1 MSLEIPG
8 IGQKNPI
15 PDYPRMETQKQ
26 SAPAPRQAIDGGK
39 QPDSADSRK
48 RQAQYEK
55 LLEQLF
61 NTVAPY
67 DTQLKYTINRELGE
81 VVVKVIDTKTDK
93 VIKEI
98 PSADIQRLQEKIR
111 EAVGLLIDQKI

>member
-8 IGQKNPI
+8 IGKKNPI
-15 PDYPRMETQKQ
+15 PDYPRSETQR
-26 SAPAPRQAIDGGK
+26 PAEPQRRLPGQASPADAKRRQVE
-39 QPDSADSRK
+39 
-48 RQAQYEK
+48 YEK

-67 DTQLKYTINRELGE
+67 DRQLKYSINHKLGE

-98 PSADIQRLQEKIR
+98 PPADIQRLQEKIR

>member
-8 IGQKNPI
+8 IGKKNPI
-15 PDYPRMETQKQ
+15 PDYPRTEAQKLPPQMQRQTTQASAGSQIDAKRKQ
-26 SAPAPRQAIDGGK
+26 AE
-39 QPDSADSRK
+39 
-48 RQAQYEK
+48 YEK

-67 DTQLKYTINRELGE
+67 DTQIKYTINHKLGE
-81 VVVKVIDTKTDK
+81 VVVKVIDTRTDK

-98 PSADIQRLQEKIR
+98 PPADIQRLQAKIR
-111 EAVGLLIDQKI
+111 EAVGLLIDKKI

>member
-8 IGQKNPI
+8 IGNQGPL
-15 PDYPRMETQKQ
+15 PDYSRTEQQ
-26 SAPAPRQAIDGGK
+26 RQAV
-39 QPDSADSRK
+39 QSQHPSLDSAAKSQLDTKRK
-48 RQAQYEK
+48 QAQYEK

-67 DTQLKYTINRELGE
+67 DRQIKYSINHKLGE

-98 PSADIQRLQEKIR
+98 PPADIQKLQAKIR
-111 EAVGLLIDQKI
+111 EAVGILIDEKI